1 MPSPQPPTGRTCI
14 VTGASSG
21 IGRATAIALAEKSA
35 HLCLAARNEAA
46 LEEVAALCRAAGAE
60 ALVQPTDVTSRAEVD
75 RLIQAAFDHWGRI
88 DVLVACAGAY
98 VRAHAMALTVEDLER
113 SLAVNFYGTV
123 YCMLAAL
130 PHMLR
135 QRDGH
140 LILVTSMDAK
150 KGLPLDGPYVAA
162 KAAASGLAEC
172 MRQDLHGTGVHITTV
187 FPARVDTPLIGSLR
201 VPAVSAK
208 IPPEAVAAAI
218 VKALR
223 NRPPEVILPFQARLL
238 HYVNTCSPR
247 LGDWFVRVLHLEGWE
262 DGVPEGVTRL

>member
-1 MPSPQPPTGRTCI
+1 MAMTDDPAPRVCI

-21 IGRATAIALAEKSA
+21 IGRATALALSAQGMRVALAS
-35 HLCLAARNEAA
+35 RTEAN
-46 LEEVAALCRAAGAE
+46 LESVAQECRGPGAE
-60 ALVQPTDVTSRAEVD
+60 VIVTPCDVASPAECERV
-75 RLIQAAFDHWGRI
+75 IQATLDRWGRI
-88 DVLVACAGAY
+88 DVLVACAGVY
-98 VRAHAMALTVEDLER
+98 VRAHAKDLTIEHLER

-123 YCMLAAL
+123 HYVLGVL

-135 QRDGH
+135 QGDGH
-140 LILVTSMDAK
+140 IILVTSMDAK

-172 MRQDLHGTGVHITTV
+172 MRQDLRGTGVHITTV

-201 VPAVSAK
+201 VPAISAK

-218 VKALR
+218 IKALR
-223 NRPPEVILPFQARLL
+223 TRPPEVILPFQARLL

-262 DGVPEGVTRL
+262 EGAPSDVLRR